1 MTGSAPGTGTG
12 ERNEGAARPI
22 LPEGF
27 VMVDWN
33 RAAVEVAFALEQAGV
48 FPVRP
53 GEVADDEPE
62 PPEG

>member
-1 MTGSAPGTGTG
+1 MTGSTPGTGTG

-27 VMVDWN
+27 AVVDWDQ
-33 RAAVEVAFALEQAGV
+33 AAREVALVLKSLGAT
-48 FPVRP
+48 PIRP
-53 GEVADDEPE
+53 APDVEPE